1 MFLQRIT
8 LTDFKNI
15 EKADLEFSS
24 NVNCICGNNGE
35 GKTNLL
41 DAIYYLSMTKCF
53 TVSSDVFTL
62 RDGTNESILY
72 GNYIKDELEEKIA
85 ISVRRKGEKVIKRNS
100 KKYARKS
107 DHVGLIPVVVVSPSD
122 TSLINDSGEERRKF
136 MNAILSQTDHLYL
149 RAVQAYNR
157 IISQRNKVLKDN
169 NPSEF
174 LLDTLSDQLSKEASY
189 IYEKRKSLIKSLSE
203 EVTEYYKELSGDRE
217 NINMKYSS
225 DLDKG
230 SLKDILQK
238 SKQRDKIL
246 QYTSQGIQRDDIIF
260 EMKGFPMKKT
270 ASQGQQKSFLIAIKL
285 AQFSFMKKLY
295 GFSPILLLDD
305 VFDKLDIRRVENLI
319 KMVASNGFG
328 QIFITDSNKVRL
340 TSIVK
345 EITSENKFFMVK
357 EGQFE

>member
-1 MFLQRIT
+1 
-8 LTDFKNI
+8 
-15 EKADLEFSS
+15 
-24 NVNCICGNNGE
+24 
-35 GKTNLL
+35 
-41 DAIYYLSMTKCF
+41 
-53 TVSSDVFTL
+53 
-62 RDGTNESILY
+62 
-72 GNYIKDELEEKIA
+72 
-85 ISVRRKGEKVIKRNS
+85 
-100 KKYARKS
+100 
-107 DHVGLIPVVVVSPSD
+107 VSPSD

-157 IISQRNKVLKDN
+157 IISQRNKVLKDD

-189 IYEKRKSLIKSLSE
+189 IYEKRKSLIESLSE
-203 EVTEYYKELSGDRE
+203 EVTKYYKELSGDRE
-217 NINMKYSS
+217 DINMKYSS

-230 SLKDILQK
+230 SLKEILEK

-285 AQFSFMKKLY
+285 AQFSFMKRLY

-305 VFDKLDIRRVENLI
+305 VFDKLDIKRVENLI